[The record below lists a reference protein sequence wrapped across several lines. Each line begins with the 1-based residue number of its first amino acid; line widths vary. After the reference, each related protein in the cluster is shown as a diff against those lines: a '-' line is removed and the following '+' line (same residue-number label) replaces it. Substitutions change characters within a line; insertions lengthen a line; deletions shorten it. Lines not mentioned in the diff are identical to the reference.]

1 MSTVDVEL
9 LEDRTAGAP
18 SDSGFIRVLRYTL
31 RARFADGTSSPPFPY
46 DVVDRDALDAVVMV
60 LTHQNSN
67 EEPAVCLRTA
77 LRPPV
82 ALRARRALI
91 APEAPVAMLLEL
103 PAGLIEPQG
112 SEDPVRETASR
123 ETREE
128 TGYAVAPAAF
138 EPLGAPV
145 FLTPG
150 LCAEKIHFVHARVS
164 PDAPRE
170 VTATEVV
177 EQASKIEWVPLSE
190 AIARAERG
198 EIQDCKTELGLRRL
212 RDQLA
217 AR

>member
-1 MSTVDVEL
+1 MSRVEVEL

-18 SDSGFIRVLRYTL
+18 SDSGFIKVLRYTL
-31 RARFADGTSSPPFPY
+31 RTRFADGTSGPPFAY
-46 DVVDRDALDAVVMV
+46 DVVDREALDAVVMV
-60 LTHQNSN
+60 LTHHDSTGA
-67 EEPAVCLRTA
+67 PLVCLRTA

-91 APEAPVAMLLEL
+91 VPEAPTAMLLEL
-103 PAGLIEPQG
+103 PAGLIEPSG
-112 SEDPVRETASR
+112 ASDPVRETAAR
-123 ETREE
+123 EAREE
-128 TGYAVAPAAF
+128 TGYAVDPAAF
-138 EPLGAPV
+138 ETLGPPV

-150 LCAEKIHFVHARVS
+150 LCAEKLHFVHAWIER
-164 PDAPRE
+164 DAPRE

-177 EQASKIEWVPLSE
+177 ELPSQIEWVPLSD

-212 RDQLA
+212 RDRLA